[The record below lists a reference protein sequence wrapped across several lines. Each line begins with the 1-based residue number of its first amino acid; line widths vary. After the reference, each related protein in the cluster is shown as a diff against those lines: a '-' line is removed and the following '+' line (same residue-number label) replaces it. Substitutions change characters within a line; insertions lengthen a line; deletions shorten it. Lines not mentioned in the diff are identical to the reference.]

1 MTGLIAVT
9 KKHAMTAAARTAGRV
24 SVATPTLQADSAKS
38 SVRDLPNAR
47 RARAMEG
54 VLGAR
59 SKTNFFVMMSMKQ
72 RGFPHAERAR
82 GTVQSCHP
90 GFSLVDAP
98 DNAMRVSR
106 ICTGVT
112 CSAKEHGGTP
122 LWLV

>member
-1 MTGLIAVT
+1 MSSFRQVVLYAMKLKSAGKLVAHIAVIANAVT
-9 KKHAMTAAARTAGRV
+9 QTYREDFAERTTQDHQPV
-24 SVATPTLQADSAKS
+24 KMP
-38 SVRDLPNAR
+38 
-47 RARAMEG
+47 
-54 VLGAR
+54 LGAR
-59 SKTNFFVMMSMKQ
+59 SKTNFFVMMSMK
-72 RGFPHAERAR
+72 RKGFPHAERAR
-82 GTVQSCHP
+82 GTVQSCRP